1 MQGEATNAA
10 ATAKEI
16 TMIAAAML
24 IAVVTADPSPPR
36 VQAVSIGATWCSPCK
51 FQRNDCERLKESG
64 LRIGEDENCHIRFLY
79 DDKKPTPYKVEA
91 YPTTILFRDGIEVQR
106 WKGQTTALSIA
117 GAMLREQE
125 KLLKGAK

>member
-1 MQGEATNAA
+1 V
-10 ATAKEI
+10 
-16 TMIAAAML
+16 IAAAML
-24 IAVVTADPSPPR
+24 IAVVTADPAPPR
-36 VQAVSIGATWCSPCK
+36 VQAVSIGATWCAPCK
-51 FQRNDCERLKESG
+51 FQRKDCELLKD

-91 YPTTILFRDGIEVQR
+91 YPTTVLLVDGREVQR
-106 WKGQTTALSIA
+106 WKGQTSALSIA